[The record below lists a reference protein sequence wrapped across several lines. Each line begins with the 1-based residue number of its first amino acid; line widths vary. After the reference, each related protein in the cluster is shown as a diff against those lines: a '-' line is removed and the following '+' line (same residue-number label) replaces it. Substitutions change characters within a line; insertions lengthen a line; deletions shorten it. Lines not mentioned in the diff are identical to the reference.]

1 MTPADYTVLGIAVS
15 LVAILALVF
24 LAGLGRHE
32 RREFARQD
40 AHEQL
45 AQAREDR
52 AIERHDLQMR
62 ALADAQRGYL
72 AAVNQRSRLEER
84 VADLTTRVERLEST

>member
-1 MTPADYTVLGIAVS
+1 MTPSDYMVLAISIS
-15 LVAILALVF
+15 LVSILALVF

-32 RREFARQD
+32 KREFKRQD
-40 AHEQL
+40 EHEKL

-72 AAVNQRSRLEER
+72 AAVNQRARLEER
-84 VADLTTRVERLEST
+84 VVDLDLRVKKLEIK